1 MKIIYLLLDAISYE
15 HSWLSNQGYMPN
27 LKNLTSEGVNFHNHY
42 SVTHNTR
49 GNLATM
55 FYGASSSIT
64 GVMGRKQS
72 FRIFESVRTRSV
84 GFTCGSISGIV
95 GLEKTLHPFGHLRP
109 RTRAHHRMG
118 KTGMKQ

>member
-55 FYGASSSIT
+55 FYGASSLLLNST
-64 GVMGRKQS
+64 DSPVELRNMVTSKGGVTA
-72 FRIFESVRTRSV
+72 EALDE
-84 GFTCGSISGIV
+84 
-95 GLEKTLHPFGHLRP
+95 LEKGNLEEVFKTAIRKAHK
-109 RTRAHHRMG
+109 RA
-118 KTGMKQ
+118 KDLSY